1 MKHLTF
7 AIIAFS
13 LMNAGDV
20 HCQERSEAKQPLA
33 FEVATVKPSDPAAR
47 GGGIRPL
54 PGGQTYV
61 ATSVPLRMM
70 IKLMYGITDV
80 QIVGGPDWI
89 NTDRFDVR
97 AKAEKPS
104 NLNELHE
111 MFQTLLADRF
121 KLQFHR
127 ETRTLPVYALVV
139 DKPGKMKVDDSAN
152 NFDIPIQGTG
162 RGQVAG
168 VRVPMSYL
176 AWFLS
181 QQLNRPVLNKTDLDK
196 FYAFT
201 LQWTPE
207 LPPGFVPRPGEE
219 PPPVA
224 DGPTIFTALRE
235 QLGLKLDSQKGPVEV
250 FVIDSAQKPV
260 EN

>member
-1 MKHLTF
+1 MKHLTLG
-7 AIIAFS
+7 ITVFS
-13 LMNAGDV
+13 LMNVVAV
-20 HCQERSEAKQPLA
+20 HAQERSETKQPLA

-61 ATSVPLRMM
+61 ATSAPLRMM

-104 NLNELHE
+104 TIDQLHE
-111 MFQTLLADRF
+111 MFQTLLGDRF
-121 KLQFHR
+121 QLKFHR
-127 ETRTLPVYALVV
+127 ETRTLPVYVLVV
-139 DKPGKMKVDDSAN
+139 EKPGKMKLDDSPN
-152 NFDIPIQGTG
+152 MFDIPIKGTG
-162 RGQVAG
+162 RGQVEGA
-168 VRVPMSYL
+168 RVPMSYL

-181 QQLNRPVLNKTDLDK
+181 QQLNRPVLNKTESDK

-235 QLGLKLDSQKGPVEV
+235 QLGLKRESQKGPV
-250 FVIDSAQKPV
+250 
-260 EN
+260 